1 MARKRKDRKP
11 EDRFSE
17 LPPENQMEPVQKSE
31 LEKDL
36 RPDHHEQTRGTRG
49 PRFGYWQVGGAS
61 RSAIK
66 RLKKP

>member
-11 EDRFSE
+11 DDKLS
-17 LPPENQMEPVQKSE
+17 LPPPENETDRQF
-31 LEKDL
+31 EKDL
-36 RPDHHEQTRGTRG
+36 RPAHEEQTRGTRG
-49 PRFGYWQVGGAS
+49 PRSGYWQVGGAS

>member
-1 MARKRKDRKP
+1 MARKRKDRKA
-11 EDRFSE
+11 EDTFSV
-17 LPPENQMEPVQKSE
+17 PPPKIENERS

-36 RPDHHEQTRGTRG
+36 RPDHHEQTRETRG

>member
-11 EDRFSE
+11 EDS
-17 LPPENQMEPVQKSE
+17 PPVPPAENETERLRKAQF
-31 LEKDL
+31 EKDL
-36 RPDHHEQTRGTRG
+36 RPAHHEQTRETRG

>member
-1 MARKRKDRKP
+1 MARKRKNRKP
-11 EDRFSE
+11 GDGLSVP
-17 LPPENQMEPVQKSE
+17 PPEGETNRQ

-36 RPDHHEQTRGTRG
+36 RPAHEEQTRGTRG
-49 PRFGYWQVGGAS
+49 ARFGYWQVGGAS

>member
-11 EDRFSE
+11 DKKLAEQ
-17 LPPENQMEPVQKSE
+17 PAP
-31 LEKDL
+31 DL
-36 RPDHHEQTRGTRG
+36 RPAHQEQTRETRG
-49 PRFGYWQVGGAS
+49 PRSGYWQIGGAS

>member
-11 EDRFSE
+11 EDRFSVS
-17 LPPENQMEPVQKSE
+17 PPGDEMERIQKSE
-31 LEKDL
+31 LDKDL
-36 RPDHHEQTRGTRG
+36 RPDHHEQTRETRG

>member
-11 EDRFSE
+11 EDRLSV
-17 LPPENQMEPVQKSE
+17 PPPADETARQF
-31 LEKDL
+31 EKDL
-36 RPDHHEQTRGTRG
+36 RPAHEEQTRGTRG
-49 PRFGYWQVGGAS
+49 PRSGYWQVGGAS

>member
-1 MARKRKDRKP
+1 MAHRHKDRELNGRP
-11 EDRFSE
+11 PP
-17 LPPENQMEPVQKSE
+17 LPPENAMDEVPKRRE
-31 LEKDL
+31 LDL
-36 RPDHHEQTRGTRG
+36 RPGHREQTRETRG